1 MRILFAHSF
10 YRVPGGEDRHVQ
22 DQVELVSR
30 SHSVDALF
38 ESNRELS
45 PGPRAAGQMLYS
57 SSKRR
62 KAGAAMDRFAPDV
75 VHVHNIYPS
84 LGPAVLLAAGER
96 GVPVVMTV
104 HNLRLR
110 CPNGLMFTDKALC
123 RRCESG
129 NYLNALMHPCF
140 PTHKQAGAY
149 ATILWIH
156 RFVMRL
162 NDRVAR
168 FIAPSEFVRFRLR
181 EWGIPGERIR
191 LVRHFVQSP
200 RNLIPEAVSGRY
212 GLFLGRLS
220 AEKGLAGL
228 LMALQRAGD
237 PPFLIAGDGPLKGEL
252 VRLARGLSLSNT
264 RFLGQRPHPEMA
276 GLLAGARYVALPS
289 ISEEA
294 SPLAALEALSA
305 GRPLLVS
312 DRGSLPEFVARGE
325 GLACRPEDIDDISK
339 KLLRLMDDELLQR
352 ASIQA
357 ARAAHSLFTPRRHVE
372 ALDAVYREVSRP
384 TRGPDRQTG

>member
-1 MRILFAHSF
+1 MRIQFAHSF

-22 DQVELVSR
+22 DQIELVSR
-30 SHSVDALF
+30 IHSVDMLSA
-38 ESNRELS
+38 SNLELS
-45 PGPRAAGQMLYS
+45 PGPRAAGQMFYS
-57 SSKRR
+57 SSKKREV
-62 KAGAAMDRFAPDV
+62 GAAMDRFAPDV
-75 VHVHNIYPS
+75 VHMHNIYPS
-84 LGPAVLLAAGER
+84 LGPAVLLAAYER
-96 GVPVVMTV
+96 RVPVVMTV

-110 CPNGLMFTDKALC
+110 CPNGLMFTDGALC

-140 PTHKQAGAY
+140 PTHKQAAAY
-149 ATILWIH
+149 ATVLWVH

-162 NDRVAR
+162 HDRVAR
-168 FIAPSEFVRFRLR
+168 FIAPSEFVRYRLR
-181 EWGIPGERIR
+181 EWDIPEERISF
-191 LVRHFVQSP
+191 VPHFVRSL
-200 RNLIPEAVSGRY
+200 RSSIPEAESGKY

-228 LMALQRAGD
+228 LRALQRAGD

-252 VRLARGLSLSNT
+252 ERLARGLALSNT
-264 RFLGQRPHPEMA
+264 RFLGQRPHAEVA

-312 DRGSLPEFVARGE
+312 DRGALPEFVARGE
-325 GLACRPEDIDDISK
+325 GLACRPEDIDDISN
-339 KLLRLMDDELLQR
+339 KLLLLTDDELLQR

-357 ARAAHSLFTPRRHVE
+357 ARAARTFFTPRRHLE
-372 ALDAVYREVSRP
+372 ALDVVYREVSRP
-384 TRGPDRQTG
+384 TLGPDRQRG

>member
-22 DQVELVSR
+22 DQVDLVSR
-30 SHSVDALF
+30 SHTVETFF
-38 ESNRELS
+38 ESNLELS
-45 PGPRAAGQMLYS
+45 PEPRAAGQMLYS
-57 SSKRR
+57 PSKKREL
-62 KAGAAMDRFAPDV
+62 GSAMDRFAPDV

-96 GVPVVMTV
+96 GIPVVMTV
-104 HNLRLR
+104 HNFRLR
-110 CPNGLMFTDKALC
+110 CPNGLMFTDNALC

-140 PTHKQAGAY
+140 PTYKQAGAY
-149 ATILWIH
+149 ASILWIH
-156 RFVMRL
+156 RFVMKL
-162 NDRVAR
+162 HDRVAR
-168 FIAPSEFVRFRLR
+168 FIVPSEFIRFRLR
-181 EWGIPGERIR
+181 EWGIPEERISF
-191 LVRHFVQSP
+191 VRHFVQSP
-200 RNLIPEAVSGRY
+200 SGSMPEAESGKY

-228 LMALQRAGD
+228 LKALQRAGD
-237 PPFLIAGDGPLKGEL
+237 PPFLIAGDGPLREEL
-252 VRLARGLSLSNT
+252 TRLARTLSLSQT
-264 RFLGQRPHPEMA
+264 RFLGQRPHLEVS

-289 ISEEA
+289 ISEEV

-312 DRGSLPEFVARGE
+312 DRGALPEFVARGE
-325 GLACRPEDIDDISK
+325 GLACRTDDIDDISRQ
-339 KLLRLMDDELLQR
+339 LLRFMDDELLRR

-357 ARAAHSLFTPRRHVE
+357 HRTARTLFTTERHLE
-372 ALDAVYREVSRP
+372 ALDATYREVRP
-384 TRGPDRQTG
+384 AR